1 MIDGRIF
8 TGEEV
13 ALMSSAHEGWKMQY
27 RFADPSDRPL
37 RRGEYLM
44 PVQLGEKELVTEVSE
59 LLNLFTADGR
69 FISEHDERNFGI
81 LFEKEVLKKL
91 KLYHESNPRG
101 YGKLAGMKII
111 ERLGWIEGTERQ
123 MEKVREVVG
132 R

>member
-1 MIDGRIF
+1 
-8 TGEEV
+8 
-13 ALMSSAHEGWKMQY
+13 MQY
-27 RFADPSDRPL
+27 RFSDPSDRPL

-59 LLNLFTADGR
+59 LLNLFTSDGR

-91 KLYHESNPRG
+91 KLYYESNPRG

-123 MEKVREVVG
+123 AELVREVVG